1 MSWRATNFKREG
13 REDELLVGDKM
24 QARTQENIKV
34 QFVSGIEA
42 RGGGRPEMYP
52 MIDKKYP
59 IQKPLQRSANRTT

>member
-42 RGGGRPEMYP
+42 RGGVRPEMCP
-52 MIDKKYP
+52 MIDKK
-59 IQKPLQRSANRTT
+59 ISHTKTIAKVR